1 MARSFNVDTR
11 VAPSSLLARARR
23 VAGENGAILVGD
35 ERSGRFS
42 HELVKGEYRLAG
54 QKLVVT
60 ITDRHWL
67 VPWTVVEIR
76 LRELLA
82 SA

>member
-11 VAPSSLLARARR
+11 VAPSSLLARTRR

-60 ITDRHWL
+60 ITDRH
-67 VPWTVVEIR
+67 
-76 LRELLA
+76 
-82 SA
+82 